1 MLIIK
6 KKILDERTIL
16 PFQVKKRRNNY
27 FKDTSRQ
34 RAYTLINYYEII
46 TLLVRI
52 LISYKEGSPANVR
65 YKAPRLFLDIIH
77 EFLIFLILVH
87 HFKKNSSQ
95 LLNYF
100 NVSLICS
107 LTFTKE

>member
-46 TLLVRI
+46 TLLV
-52 LISYKEGSPANVR
+52 Y
-65 YKAPRLFLDIIH
+65 
-77 EFLIFLILVH
+77 
-87 HFKKNSSQ
+87 
-95 LLNYF
+95 
-100 NVSLICS
+100 
-107 LTFTKE
+107 